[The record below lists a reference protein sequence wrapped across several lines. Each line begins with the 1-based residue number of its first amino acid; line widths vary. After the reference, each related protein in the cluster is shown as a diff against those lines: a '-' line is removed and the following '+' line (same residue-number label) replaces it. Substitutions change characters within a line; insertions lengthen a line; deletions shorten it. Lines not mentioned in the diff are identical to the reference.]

1 LDDEGVVVVVM
12 IFAPAAARRRSV
24 EKRDRIVM
32 SEEYDNPPDHERSIS
47 ENGCCAGS
55 AERDLRV

>member
-1 LDDEGVVVVVM
+1 M